1 MKCVFAGDVFI
12 TPDMMKAA
20 VEKYG
25 DLVTETKYFFFG
37 RNNRKS
43 MRDIVKVIER
53 GGREELDLPSGLVT
67 AMADAELLMVHLC
80 PVTKA
85 LLEKA
90 PKLKYVLCNRGG
102 CENVDVEAATA
113 RGVKVLLNPAH
124 NANAVA
130 ELTIGIIFSE
140 IRNISRSHLA
150 LKNGDWR
157 EKFPNSGH
165 IIELKDLTVGIIGFG
180 NVGELVCEKLSGFGC
195 RMLVSTP
202 HPGRTDNPRI
212 AWDRLSFVSLEEL
225 VTKSDIVSLHARA
238 PKGEVLLG
246 RRAFELMKPTAYF
259 VNTARS
265 YMVDYNALYNAL
277 AEEQIAGAAIDV
289 FEMEPLGPSYPFLRL
304 DNITLTNHR
313 GSDTLNAYSDSP
325 AMMFEELRKWLG
337 GVKQPK
343 FWVNRGGFKEC

>member
-12 TPDMMKAA
+12 TPDMMRTAA
-20 VEKYG
+20 ERYG
-25 DLVTETKYFFFG
+25 DLVTEESYFFFG
-37 RNNRKS
+37 RNNRKT
-43 MRDIVKVIER
+43 MRDVVKVIER
-53 GGREELDLPSGLVT
+53 GGREELDLPPDLMA
-67 AMADAELLMVHLC
+67 AMSDAELLMVHLC

-85 LLEKA
+85 LLAKA

-102 CENVDVEAATA
+102 CENVDVAAA
-113 RGVKVLLNPAH
+113 SAQGVKVLLNPAH

-130 ELTIGIIFSE
+130 ELTIGVIFSE
-140 IRNISRSHLA
+140 IRNITRSHLA

-195 RMLVSTP
+195 RMLVNTP
-202 HPGRTDNPRI
+202 HPGKTDNPHI

-225 VTKSDIVSLHARA
+225 ITKSDVVSLHARA
-238 PKGEVLLG
+238 PKGEMLLG
-246 RRAFELMKPTAYF
+246 SRAFELMKPTAYF

-265 YMVDYNALYNAL
+265 YMVDYNALYTAL
-277 AEEQIAGAAIDV
+277 VEGQIAGAAIDV
-289 FEMEPLGPSYPFLRL
+289 FEIEPLGPSYPFLRL

-313 GSDTLNAYSDSP
+313 GSDTLNAYADSP
-325 AMMFEELRKWLG
+325 AMMLESLRKWMTR
-337 GVKQPK
+337 GVLPK
-343 FWVNRGGFKEC
+343 FWINSSAF